1 MIEIEKKLTYLC
13 FGFSILS
20 DIKLPE
26 LVHNHS
32 HNPLVDITIQQGN
45 LTQLWNR
52 LNNNQCFV
60 IEEKRVLFKVP
71 ETGVFLIED
80 GKKITF
86 SPDDDAD
93 EGLIRLFILGTCMGA
108 ILMQRKILPLH
119 GSAIAING
127 KAYAFVGESGTG
139 KSTLAA
145 AFMKEGFP
153 MISDDVIAVSLTENY
168 EPMVIPSYPQQKL
181 WQESL
186 YQFEMELGNFK
197 SLYARETKYSVPV
210 QANFY
215 NGKLPLA
222 EIFELVKGED
232 ETIEIQPIKGL
243 ERFHT
248 LYRHTYRNLF
258 LEPLGLINW
267 HFTTSTK
274 LINQL
279 PLYQITRHTSGF
291 TASEI
296 VSLILDTINKE
307 LNS

>member
-1 MIEIEKKLTYLC
+1 VVEIGKKLTYIC

-20 DIKLPE
+20 DLELPE
-26 LVHNHS
+26 LVQNYS

-45 LTQLWNR
+45 LTQLWSWSNSK
-52 LNNNQCFV
+52 QCFV
-60 IEEKRVLFKVP
+60 IKEKRVLFKVP
-71 ETGVFLIED
+71 ETGIFLIED
-80 GKKITF
+80 GKKIIF
-86 SPDDDAD
+86 SPEKDAD

-108 ILMQRKILPLH
+108 ILMQREILPLH
-119 GSAIAING
+119 GSAITING

-168 EPMVIPSYPQQKL
+168 EPMVFPSYPQQKL
-181 WQESL
+181 WQDSL
-186 YQFEMELGNFK
+186 SKFEMELGNFK
-197 SLYARETKYSVPV
+197 SLYARETKYSVPAH
-210 QANFY
+210 ANFY
-215 NGKLPLA
+215 NGKLPLGG
-222 EIFELVKGED
+222 IYELVKGE
-232 ETIEIQPIKGL
+232 EENIKIQPIKGL

-258 LEPLGLINW
+258 LEPLGLIDW

-279 PLYQITRHTSGF
+279 PLYQIMRPTFGF
-291 TASEI
+291 TAPEI
-296 VSLILDTINKE
+296 VSLILDTVNKE